1 MLQLGTKQS
10 QHASWNK
17 GGLCCRTKATLI
29 YRKTKNLRAGQQLLG
44 HAGLESN
51 VRYLEIDE
59 QHALEIS
66 EQIEI
71 CAVVGGRAVRLPQ
84 YL

>member
-1 MLQLGTKQS
+1 
-10 QHASWNK
+10 
-17 GGLCCRTKATLI
+17 
-29 YRKTKNLRAGQQLLG
+29 
-44 HAGLESN
+44 

-71 CAVVGGRAVRLPQ
+71 CAVVGGRAVRPPQ
-84 YL
+84 YLEKKYCE